1 MHKINIRLFTILEKY
16 PYPLP
21 INTVCRHVTQIFDSI
36 WSMKDSY
43 LNINDITNS
52 LKIDKD
58 TLKKWIKDSKFP
70 PPMKMGDRVT
80 LWSYAVIENWV
91 AQQQKTQEFIDNQD
105 LDL

>member
-1 MHKINIRLFTILEKY
+1 MFEFLSYHLSRSKCIYRY
-16 PYPLP
+16 S
-21 INTVCRHVTQIFDSI
+21 TQIFASI

-43 LNINDITNS
+43 LDIDDITNS

-58 TLKKWIKDSKFP
+58 TFKGWIKDGKFP
-70 PPMKMGDRVT
+70 PPVSIRDRTT